1 MAPNEAE
8 IAAVK
13 AEHPGAELH
22 QLEHGDESIVVR
34 VPNRVQWRRF
44 IAESSNKTPGASSAA
59 MENILAAVTV
69 WPKSSDDLYNRR
81 PGLVETFAGKVCELA
96 GLASEASAKKI

>member
-1 MAPNEAE
+1 MTPNDAE
-8 IAAVK
+8 ITAAK

-22 QLEHGDESIVVR
+22 LLEHGDDAIVVR
-34 VPNRVQWRRF
+34 VPNRIQWRRF
-44 IAESSNKTPGASSAA
+44 ITESGTKTPGAASNA

-69 WPKSSDDLYNRR
+69 WPKSSEDLYNRR

-96 GLASEASAKKI
+96 GLASEATAKKL

>member
-1 MAPNEAE
+1 MYPTEQE
-8 IAAVK
+8 IEAVK
-13 AEHPGAELH
+13 ASNPGADLH
-22 QLEHGDESIVVR
+22 LIEHGESAIVVR
-34 VPNRVQWRRF
+34 VPSRIQWRRF
-44 IAESSNKTPGASSAA
+44 IVESSNKTPGASSVA

-69 WPKSSDDLYNRR
+69 WPRSTADLYDAR